1 MGPAIDARPLA
12 RSNSIDVP
20 NRFNTI
26 RTPIPITNGNVIVR
40 IPAGIFF
47 SLFITFN
54 IRYSYILIAK
64 GIDMGRLEIT
74 PEKWLASDPE
84 KIGWLE
90 QYLARKGLY
99 SRPLNTSEIQT
110 ALLRS
115 VYYLIS
121 RSNGQKEFANLKA
134 AWRRYKSDKKRG
146 NQLVQVRLKPQV
158 KQQLALL
165 SKSTSVSETVEKLVR
180 EETNFLKD
188 RRAAINDAIKLE
200 IDQRT
205 ESAMARLESTQ
216 KQIAYLEFQNATL
229 KAELDAA
236 QTEISNILL
245 IITEFEIAAGVQ
257 AGDDL
262 GLSSDDKHEALNRQT
277 ELLNYYT
284 KRIKATASFPPSQE

>member
-1 MGPAIDARPLA
+1 M
-12 RSNSIDVP
+12 
-20 NRFNTI
+20 
-26 RTPIPITNGNVIVR
+26 
-40 IPAGIFF
+40 
-47 SLFITFN
+47 
-54 IRYSYILIAK
+54 IAK

-99 SRPLNTSEIQT
+99 SRPLNTSEIQK
-110 ALLRS
+110 ALLSS

-121 RSNGQKEFANLKA
+121 QPNGQKEFANLKA

-165 SKSTSVSETVEKLVR
+165 SKSTSVSETVERLVR
-180 EETNFLKD
+180 EEINFLKD

-245 IITEFEIAAGVQ
+245 IIAEFEIAAGVQ

-262 GLSSDDKHEALNRQT
+262 GLSSSDKHEALSKQT

-284 KRIKATASFPPSQE
+284 KRIKTAASLPPSLG